1 MTEHV
6 KYGTLHQERSS
17 MYLKGIKMLCMQLLS
32 TILMGTKLQ
41 LDHLT
46 RPVSY
51 GVLNQ
56 ESVIIPTKDTMLK

>member
-32 TILMGTKLQ
+32 TIHMGMCMMVSLQ
-41 LDHLT
+41 LDT
-46 RPVSY
+46 VTIVQS
-51 GVLNQ
+51 
-56 ESVIIPTKDTMLK
+56 